1 MEVFMSKKTKQP
13 PKQTVITLTLP
24 DDKGRL
30 QKEGTLLIQRGDL
43 AQIFR
48 FYHTNMGDITSAIRD
63 AQTRINE
70 LEANPPVIEKVTAK
84 PPQVDTSQDTP
95 PEEPTIELPCK
106 KGAVSIPMSHLKIVE
121 GETDAVSYRIAM
133 QIGAR
138 LMDGKLWDGQT
149 PLRLKHVGEIFNR
162 MKSLTDADFQLFTL
176 SDFADVEEA

>member
-1 MEVFMSKKTKQP
+1 MSDTKKEAP
-13 PKQTVITLTLP
+13 PTVITLTLP
-24 DDKGRL
+24 DDEGRL

-48 FYHTNMGDITSAIRD
+48 FYHTNMGDIMSAIRD

-70 LEANPPVIEKVTAK
+70 LEANPPVIEKVPSK
-84 PPQVDTSQDTP
+84 PTQVDVP

-106 KGAVSIPMSHLKIVE
+106 KRAVSIPMSHLKIVE

-149 PLRLKHVGEIFNR
+149 PLRLKHVGETFNR

-176 SDFADVEEA
+176 SDFAVTDTLTQLNQETE